1 MTLSVII
8 PTYNRAKYLP
18 LALQSLVLQNY
29 PQNEFEVIVIDDGSE
44 PSIEPIITEYQT
56 KLNLKFIKQTHG
68 GVCRAR
74 NAGIKLAQS
83 DVLVFFDDD
92 AVADINWLQAV
103 ADTMKTE
110 DLIVGRVKILKH
122 PFWGYFAPHYDR
134 GEILKPTDSLLE
146 GNCAI
151 KRAVFDKVGLFDEN
165 IEYGHEGQEFLNRTN
180 QFYVLKY
187 CPTMIIHHDYAT
199 SIFDYLKKQY
209 KFGQQSAYLESK
221 YGERKTTDT
230 REKNAL
236 LESLPTGKKLA
247 IKLVARLGYYV
258 HSFGYWL
265 SKNKYRKNIKD
276 ED

>member
-18 LALQSLVLQNY
+18 LALQSLVLQTY
-29 PQNEFEVIVIDDGSE
+29 PQTEFEVIVIDDGSE
-44 PSIEPIITEYQT
+44 PSIEPIITTFKT
-56 KLNLKFIKQTHG
+56 KLDLKFINQEHG

-74 NAGIKLAQS
+74 NAGIKQAQS

-103 ADTMKTE
+103 ADTMNAE

-134 GEILKPTDSLLE
+134 GEIMKPTNSLLE

-151 KRAVFDKVGLFDEN
+151 KRSVFDKVGLFDEN
-165 IEYGHEGQEFLNRTN
+165 IEYGHEGQEFLNRAN
-180 QFYVLKY
+180 KFYILKY
-187 CPTMIIHHDYAT
+187 CPSMVIYHDYAT
-199 SIFDYLKKQY
+199 SLFDYLNKQY
-209 KFGQQSAYLESK
+209 KFGDKAAYLENK
-221 YGERKTTDT
+221 YGENKTTAVK
-230 REKNAL
+230 EKNAL
-236 LESLPTGKKLA
+236 LEGLPAGKKLA

-258 HSFGYWL
+258 HLLGYWL
-265 SKNKYRKNIKD
+265 GKNKYRKK
-276 ED
+276 